1 MKKYIIETQSIILKM
16 YVINFSIYICHQ
28 IPDKFKVQKQPPVV
42 FFK

>member
-16 YVINFSIYICHQ
+16 YVINFSIYTCHQ